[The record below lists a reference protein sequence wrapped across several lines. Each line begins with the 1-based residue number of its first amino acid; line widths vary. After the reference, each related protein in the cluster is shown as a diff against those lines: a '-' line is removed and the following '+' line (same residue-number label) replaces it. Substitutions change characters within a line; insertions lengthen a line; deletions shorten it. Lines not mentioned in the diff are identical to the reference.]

1 MKVGVW
7 LPGERNG
14 LSQYDYKVLF
24 CCWVVGLNLGCA
36 RVGRSQGDKV
46 GLSHRSGHFRGG

>member
-24 CCWVVGLNLGCA
+24 RCWAVGLNLGCA

-46 GLSHRSGHFRGG
+46 GLSHRSRHFRGG